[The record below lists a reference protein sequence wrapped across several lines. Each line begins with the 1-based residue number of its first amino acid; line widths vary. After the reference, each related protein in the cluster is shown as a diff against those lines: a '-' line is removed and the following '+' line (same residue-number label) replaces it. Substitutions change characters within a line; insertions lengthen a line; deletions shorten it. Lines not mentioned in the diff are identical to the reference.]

1 MRYLRAFSKYAIG
14 TGLVLVVGLLTTPIL
29 TRLISTEDMGK
40 YSMFMTLGNLISTL
54 LCLGLDQSY
63 LRFYN
68 DEKPESRNYLLRICL
83 LLPMGVFLICGLFLL
98 LFYKPFSVYI
108 TGEVSFSLVLL
119 FNAYMLGLMVDRFWT
134 LKIQMAQKEIAYS
147 VLNFIRKIAYLLL
160 ALLFIKLSFYEESW
174 DLMLAITLAEVFV
187 LFFARIIELGNW
199 KCVSKKIKTS
209 HGRLLHYGIPFAF
222 ASTITLIFHSTDKMM
237 LKALSDYHNI
247 GIYSGAQS
255 IVNLLSQAQ
264 AVFVAFWIPVVYEHY
279 SKDNEDTKFY
289 ILMNKIVSYVMLM
302 ILIGLICFKD
312 LVVLFLGADYR
323 EATYVFPFLAFMPV
337 MTTISE
343 TTVMGIN
350 FKKKTGYHVYISVIS
365 MVVNAIGNYFLIKAF
380 GAIGAAISTGL
391 SYSVFF
397 ALRTYFSNKVFP
409 VKYALKRYVVSAILV
424 YGLAIYASFGSANLQ
439 FFLCAAG
446 IVAFITVLYRDIIIE
461 CYKRIKEYLRYKF
474 I

>member
-264 AVFVAFWIPVVYEHY
+264 AVFVAFWIPVVYL
-279 SKDNEDTKFY
+279 S
-289 ILMNKIVSYVMLM
+289 
-302 ILIGLICFKD
+302 LIHI
-312 LVVLFLGADYR
+312 
-323 EATYVFPFLAFMPV
+323 
-337 MTTISE
+337 
-343 TTVMGIN
+343 
-350 FKKKTGYHVYISVIS
+350 
-365 MVVNAIGNYFLIKAF
+365 
-380 GAIGAAISTGL
+380 
-391 SYSVFF
+391 
-397 ALRTYFSNKVFP
+397 
-409 VKYALKRYVVSAILV
+409 
-424 YGLAIYASFGSANLQ
+424 
-439 FFLCAAG
+439 
-446 IVAFITVLYRDIIIE
+446 
-461 CYKRIKEYLRYKF
+461 
-474 I
+474 

>member
-83 LLPMGVFLICGLFLL
+83 LLPMGVFLICGLFLF

-187 LFFARIIELGNW
+187 LLFARIIELGNW
-199 KCVSKKIKTS
+199 KCVSKKI
-209 HGRLLHYGIPFAF
+209 
-222 ASTITLIFHSTDKMM
+222 
-237 LKALSDYHNI
+237 
-247 GIYSGAQS
+247 
-255 IVNLLSQAQ
+255 
-264 AVFVAFWIPVVYEHY
+264 
-279 SKDNEDTKFY
+279 
-289 ILMNKIVSYVMLM
+289 
-302 ILIGLICFKD
+302 
-312 LVVLFLGADYR
+312 
-323 EATYVFPFLAFMPV
+323 
-337 MTTISE
+337 
-343 TTVMGIN
+343 
-350 FKKKTGYHVYISVIS
+350 
-365 MVVNAIGNYFLIKAF
+365 
-380 GAIGAAISTGL
+380 
-391 SYSVFF
+391 
-397 ALRTYFSNKVFP
+397 
-409 VKYALKRYVVSAILV
+409 
-424 YGLAIYASFGSANLQ
+424 
-439 FFLCAAG
+439 
-446 IVAFITVLYRDIIIE
+446 
-461 CYKRIKEYLRYKF
+461 
-474 I
+474 

>member
-1 MRYLRAFSKYAIG
+1 
-14 TGLVLVVGLLTTPIL
+14 
-29 TRLISTEDMGK
+29 
-40 YSMFMTLGNLISTL
+40 
-54 LCLGLDQSY
+54 
-63 LRFYN
+63 
-68 DEKPESRNYLLRICL
+68 
-83 LLPMGVFLICGLFLL
+83 
-98 LFYKPFSVYI
+98 
-108 TGEVSFSLVLL
+108 
-119 FNAYMLGLMVDRFWT
+119 MVDRFWT

-187 LFFARIIELGNW
+187 LLFARIIELGNW

-446 IVAFITVLYRDIIIE
+446 IVAFITVLYRDIIRE
-461 CYKRIKEYLRYKF
+461 GYKRIKDYLRYKF